1 MSSTQHKIE
10 AILSARD
17 EGMTRALSRIET
29 VLSELNTT
37 VKKIGDIMIK
47 AQDKASPKIEKVQE
61 AAEGL
66 SKTDIE
72 TKIEAVDKA
81 TPKVEKVKDAAN
93 AVAA

>member
-47 AQDKASPKIEKVQE
+47 AQCRCQVKNVQ
-61 AAEGL
+61 
-66 SKTDIE
+66 IR
-72 TKIEAVDKA
+72 
-81 TPKVEKVKDAAN
+81 
-93 AVAA
+93 